1 MEMKSKI
8 LSLELLQTIMQNGQV
23 FRTKEKFINDVLR
36 KYLCPSIGIN
46 GTSPNHRVFEISL
59 SLFLSLILHFK
70 DFLKVQCPNGQY
82 CMHRELT
89 LTYTLHRKKLV
100 SILPRFSLRY
110 WRATTAPRYIRAW
123 CFRPCYRYAT
133 TRRRSLTFLWTTIVV

>member
-70 DFLKVQCPNGQY
+70 DFLKVLRYDPFGMVMVFFDIFPLLC
-82 CMHRELT
+82 
-89 LTYTLHRKKLV
+89 RKRSV
-100 SILPRFSLRY
+100 SIS
-110 WRATTAPRYIRAW
+110 PRY
-123 CFRPCYRYAT
+123 
-133 TRRRSLTFLWTTIVV
+133 S